1 MKKLKS
7 ILSAIVVMAMFTAC
21 GNNGDDP
28 TPGPKPNPGNKDFH
42 GVVFATGIT
51 NPEGNSGNVY
61 LQALPSLL
69 PGTYDNSNSIPCGF
83 GSTPIVTESGNVYS
97 FPDYMGN
104 TKAEINRYRIMN
116 DGTWKKE
123 GALSIPAGAAACNI
137 VEASS
142 EKAYVS
148 LQGIGVVM
156 VFNPTTMTKIADI
169 DLNNL
174 KQSDTRVAPAAMI
187 IRDGKLFVGLNQ
199 MNAQYVATR
208 NNIEFAMIDVK
219 TDKVEKHIVNESLG
233 MCFATRPIDAGS
245 IFMDE
250 NKDIYFN
257 CVGSFGVVPGLNGG
271 IARIKNG
278 STEIDP
284 DFLIRLDKTEVA
296 GLSTKHIDYIATMCY
311 AGKGL
316 LYIYGNSFALAP
328 DGLTNPYLSFTSVP
342 IVVDLKQKT
351 MTLIN
356 GMEISNPQG
365 IAVAKHKNLI
375 VFGSANKKAT
385 GFYTYNPDTKE
396 VAGPILQVKGNPCFF
411 HSFEK

>member
-1 MKKLKS
+1 
-7 ILSAIVVMAMFTAC
+7 
-21 GNNGDDP
+21 
-28 TPGPKPNPGNKDFH
+28 
-42 GVVFATGIT
+42 
-51 NPEGNSGNVY
+51 
-61 LQALPSLL
+61 
-69 PGTYDNSNSIPCGF
+69 
-83 GSTPIVTESGNVYS
+83 
-97 FPDYMGN
+97 
-104 TKAEINRYRIMN
+104 
-116 DGTWKKE
+116 
-123 GALSIPAGAAACNI
+123 
-137 VEASS
+137 
-142 EKAYVS
+142 
-148 LQGIGVVM
+148 
-156 VFNPTTMTKIADI
+156 
-169 DLNNL
+169 
-174 KQSDTRVAPAAMI
+174 
-187 IRDGKLFVGLNQ
+187 
-199 MNAQYVATR
+199 
-208 NNIEFAMIDVK
+208 MIDVK

-257 CVGSFGVVPGLNGG
+257 CVGSFGFVPGLNGG
-271 IARIKNG
+271 IARITNG

-296 GLSTKHIDYIATMCY
+296 GLSTKHIDYIVAMCY

-342 IVVDLKQKT
+342 IVVDLKPKT

-356 GMEISNPQG
+356 GMEISNPQC

-375 VFGSANKKAT
+375 VFGSANKKST

>member
-1 MKKLKS
+1 MY
-7 ILSAIVVMAMFTAC
+7 VQT
-21 GNNGDDP
+21 
-28 TPGPKPNPGNKDFH
+28 
-42 GVVFATGIT
+42 
-51 NPEGNSGNVY
+51 
-61 LQALPSLL
+61 LPSLL
-69 PGTYDNSNSIPCGF
+69 PGKYDNKNSIPCGF
-83 GSTPIVTESGNVYS
+83 GATPIVTESGNVYT

-104 TKAEINRYRIMN
+104 TKAEINRYRIMG

-123 GALSIPAGAAACNI
+123 GALSIPAGASACNI
-137 VEASS
+137 VEASN

-148 LQGIGVVM
+148 LQGIGKVM
-156 VFNPTTMTKIADI
+156 AFNPVTMTKITDI
-169 DLNNL
+169 DLNDL
-174 KQSDTRVAPAAMI
+174 KQEDTRVAPAAMI

-199 MNAQYVATR
+199 MNAQYMPTR

-219 TDKVEKHIVNESLG
+219 TDKVEKHIVNQSLN

-257 CVGSFGVVPGLNGG
+257 CVGSFGFIPGLNGG
-271 IARIKNG
+271 IARIKYG

-284 DFLIRLDKTEVA
+284 DYFIRLNQTEVA
-296 GLSTKHIDYIATMCY
+296 GLSTKHADYISTMCY

-316 LYIYGNSFALAP
+316 LYAYISSNALAP
-328 DGLTNPYLSFTSVP
+328 DAMTNPYVAMANVP
-342 IVVDLKQKT
+342 VVIDLKQKT

-385 GFYTYNPDTKE
+385 GFYTYNPETRE
-396 VAGPILQVKGNPCFF
+396 VAGPIIQVTGNPCFF
-411 HSFEK
+411 HSIEK

>member
-1 MKKLKS
+1 
-7 ILSAIVVMAMFTAC
+7 
-21 GNNGDDP
+21 
-28 TPGPKPNPGNKDFH
+28 
-42 GVVFATGIT
+42 
-51 NPEGNSGNVY
+51 
-61 LQALPSLL
+61 
-69 PGTYDNSNSIPCGF
+69 
-83 GSTPIVTESGNVYS
+83 
-97 FPDYMGN
+97 
-104 TKAEINRYRIMN
+104 
-116 DGTWKKE
+116 
-123 GALSIPAGAAACNI
+123 
-137 VEASS
+137 
-142 EKAYVS
+142 
-148 LQGIGVVM
+148 
-156 VFNPTTMTKIADI
+156 
-169 DLNNL
+169 
-174 KQSDTRVAPAAMI
+174 MI

-199 MNAQYVATR
+199 MNAQYMPTR

-257 CVGSFGVVPGLNGG
+257 CVGSFGFVPGLNGG
-271 IARIKNG
+271 VARIKNG

-296 GLSTKHIDYIATMCY
+296 GLSTHHAEYISTMCY
-311 AGKGL
+311 DHNGL
-316 LYIYGNSFALAP
+316 LYAYVSSNSLDANAM
-328 DGLTNPYLSFTSVP
+328 TNPYVAMTNVP
-342 IVVDLKQKT
+342 VVIDLKQKT